1 MMIIFFPKCSKYY
14 VDSENAIKFEK
25 NVVSFGDNCL
35 WTCCEILCQLRQ
47 EYMGSPVNVLK
58 SGPKIS
64 NPTNRH
70 DTELS
75 LFDINGTFT

>member
-35 WTCCEILCQLRQ
+35 
-47 EYMGSPVNVLK
+47 
-58 SGPKIS
+58 
-64 NPTNRH
+64 
-70 DTELS
+70 
-75 LFDINGTFT
+75 